1 MAALPSVSLVGRLS
15 AMSAAPPQLD
25 RLALGIQQPWAE
37 LILRGIK
44 TLEVRSQPTRTRGTI
59 YVYSSRR
66 SSTLPAAAEVV
77 ERLGLDLG
85 ELPKGFLV
93 GTVELVGCRPAT
105 PEDAAAACV
114 PPELLMSQFV
124 WELGNPQRLAE
135 PLAPR
140 FLPYGV
146 WFYPFRRK
154 GASPRRVRE

>member
-1 MAALPSVSLVGRLS
+1 
-15 AMSAAPPQLD
+15 MSAAPPDLD

-37 LILRGIK
+37 LILRGVK
-44 TLEVRSQPTRTRGTI
+44 TLEVRSQPTRTAGTI
-59 YVYSSRR
+59 YLYASRR
-66 SSTLPAAAEVV
+66 PSTLPAAAEIV

-85 ELPKGFLV
+85 ALPKGLLV
-93 GTVELVGCRPAT
+93 GTVELVGCRSAT
-105 PEDAAAACV
+105 PADAAMACV
-114 PPELLMSQFV
+114 PQELLAGQYV

-154 GASPRRVRE
+154 GASPRRSRG